1 MKKIFVSHNF
11 KDHDFTNK
19 LISKLE
25 RDFGDRIWI
34 DDWEIDVGDSIVE
47 KVNEGLE
54 TSSFIIVVFSPNS
67 IRSLWVKKELNSSLM
82 NQLNGQDIKILPVLI
97 KSITFQEIPF
107 VLQDI
112 KGIRIENIS
121 DFESEYIDLTKP
133 IKKKY
138 LSESYVDFIES
149 YNDDIQHI
157 NLIIDKEDPTRQEIR
172 FILQLISNSVYF
184 NYFFRN
190 LKNEKFWFVLRDSDF
205 FNPDRFPL
213 QIDGTGRR
221 NALFTP
227 LIYFDKLSEKINN
240 NEIESE
246 KYSNELIK
254 IIKNVST
261 YLKKKEVPINLR
273 TCWFFVR
280 ILGNLPTKFISL
292 DIIEDHISYWISTE
306 EGVKYLER
314 EIIELLFRGLISS
327 DDPKDWLK
335 AEALLT
341 ILLKTY
347 SKSVNSQEG
356 YFKYDF
362 DDYLKRFNLYPVI
375 GVKVSEDF
383 INFVVSQIE
392 DYYTKKYFYK
402 ISFKVSEELWD
413 FKLNYKGDKI
423 FIFEEES
430 KNVSGTLTF
439 DPKESE
445 EKLIEILISKVPEV
459 NKNKISDININYEL
473 FSKHYHSFSHEHDI
487 FDDTKDSYD
496 KDIRPFI
503 IMSKNILA
511 EWCQINN
518 VHDLLND
525 FLSTRHDIFIRIS
538 LYLIDANWEH
548 LNSYFFRILN
558 KPERILHN
566 SVIALDIK
574 AFLRRNVSKF
584 TGVQKNVIKEIIE
597 KGPYKYI
604 TDLSEEEKKTWRLK
618 WYFLVKNDPFF
629 ESSFKELQDEL
640 NISDSEIQNEAKVTW
655 YHDYSPKTLDEINRM
670 EISEIHQLFKTF
682 QPDSFSQ
689 TSIRELANTSSQ
701 LLKINPK
708 KLYEIIEFDGEI
720 PYAYVERIINAFE
733 ENWKTDGTRKNVN
746 IEKSISFVEKYLNN
760 IIHENKKLISESDV
774 RFDSKYVAGTIAS
787 FIATVNESEKNDI
800 PEKYLKRCRKV
811 ILVLTENIQNFVER
825 GPTILVGDK
834 SSREYTLNHSL
845 NTTQGKILIAH
856 FQISQRYALRNK
868 EVVLFREDL
877 KNSLKKCFDL
887 KIDDAFT
894 VFGTFITSY
903 AYWDQEFTFKI
914 IKEFERIDDES
925 WKSFFGGWLFWNV
938 KGYSPQLH
946 KSLKPH
952 YKKAIKSKFDIEEVS
967 LHSGLIRRI
976 TIAYYWGYED
986 LDGEIMNLAFDYLS
1000 FDKLKTLIQTIH
1012 FDYKEIR
1019 KDKKIYKKV
1028 YPLWDKLITVLKK
1041 REGKGKDKAIS
1052 ELLTLSNYAEKLDEK
1067 NFQRF
1072 LFVLESDIEQL
1083 FLRDFVDKLIQ
1094 YANEDNSLESCLK
1107 ICDLIEPIVKKHYPY
1122 FDENLQKL
1130 LNQLFEL
1137 KYPELDMRLK
1147 DICNKIIEVNDGYID
1162 WPIKLVRKYN

>member
-1 MKKIFVSHNF
+1 M
-11 KDHDFTNK
+11 
-19 LISKLE
+19 
-25 RDFGDRIWI
+25 
-34 DDWEIDVGDSIVE
+34 EI
-47 KVNEGLE
+47 NEVITLVRSDL
-54 TSSFIIVVFSPNS
+54 SS
-67 IRSLWVKKELNSSLM
+67 
-82 NQLNGQDIKILPVLI
+82 
-97 KSITFQEIPF
+97 
-107 VLQDI
+107 
-112 KGIRIENIS
+112 
-121 DFESEYIDLTKP
+121 
-133 IKKKY
+133 
-138 LSESYVDFIES
+138 
-149 YNDDIQHI
+149 
-157 NLIIDKEDPTRQEIR
+157 
-172 FILQLISNSVYF
+172 F
-184 NYFFRN
+184 NYFFKN
-190 LKNEKFWFVLRDSDF
+190 LKSEKYWFELKAEKFFEPEHF
-205 FNPDRFPL
+205 
-213 QIDGTGRR
+213 IDLKGKNNG
-221 NALFTP
+221 FYTP
-227 LIYFDKLSEKINN
+227 LIYFEAISLKIKNH
-240 NEIESE
+240 EVETE
-246 KYSNELIK
+246 KYSYELIQ
-254 IIKNVST
+254 IVIKTSN
-261 YLKKKEVPINLR
+261 YFKNIEKPINLR

-292 DIIEDHISYWISTE
+292 NIIEEHISYWISTD

-335 AEALLT
+335 AETLLK

-375 GVKVSEDF
+375 GSKVSEDF

-402 ISFKVSEELWD
+402 ISFKVSEELWI
-413 FKLNYKGDKI
+413 FKLKYKGDKI
-423 FIFEEES
+423 FTYEEES
-430 KNVSGTLTF
+430 KSISGTF
-439 DPKESE
+439 KFNPKEKE
-445 EKLIEILISKVPEV
+445 NKLVEILIEQIPGLS
-459 NKNKISDININYEL
+459 KNKISKVNNNFEL
-473 FSKHYHSFSHEHDI
+473 FSKHYHSFSREHDI

-503 IMSKNILA
+503 IISKNILA
-511 EWCQINN
+511 EWCQLNN
-518 VHDLLND
+518 VRDLLND
-525 FLSTRHDIFIRIS
+525 FLLTRHDVFIRIL
-538 LYLIDANWEH
+538 LYLIDANWLD

-558 KPERILHN
+558 EPERTLHN

-584 TGVQKNVIKEIIE
+584 TNVQKNDIKGIIE

-604 TDLSEEEKKTWRLK
+604 TDFSEEEKKTWRLK
-618 WYFLVKNDPFF
+618 WYFQVKNDPFF

-640 NISDSEIQNEAKVTW
+640 NIPDYEIQNEAKVTW

-670 EISEIHQLFKTF
+670 EVSEIHQLFKTF

-708 KLYEIIEFDGEI
+708 KLYEIIEFEGEI

-733 ENWKTDGTRKNVN
+733 ENWKTDGTRENVN
-746 IEKSISFVEKYLNN
+746 IEKSISFVEKYLKN
-760 IIHENKKLISESDV
+760 IIHENKKLISESDI
-774 RFDSKYVAGTIAS
+774 RFDAKYIAGTIAS
-787 FIATVNESEKNDI
+787 FIATVNESEENDI
-800 PEKYLKRCRKV
+800 PEKYLERCRKV
-811 ILVLTENIQNFVER
+811 IIVLTENIQKFVEK
-825 GPTILVGDK
+825 GPIILVGDK

-868 EVVLFREDL
+868 EDVLFREDL
-877 KNSLKKCFDL
+877 KKSLKKCFEL
-887 KIDDAFT
+887 KINDAFT

-914 IKEFERIDDES
+914 IKEFERINEES
-925 WKSFFGGWLFWNV
+925 WKSFFGGWLFWDV
-938 KGYSPQLH
+938 KGYTPQLH
-946 KSLKPH
+946 KSLTPH
-952 YKKAIKSKFDIEEVS
+952 YKKAIKSKFDIEGVS

-976 TIAYYWGYED
+976 TVAYYWGYED
-986 LDGEIMNLAFDYLS
+986 LDSEIMNLAFDHLP
-1000 FDKLKTLIQTIH
+1000 FEKLETLIRTIR
-1012 FDYKEIR
+1012 FDFKEIQ
-1019 KDKKIYKKV
+1019 KSEKIYKRV
-1028 YPLWDKLITVLKK
+1028 YPLWDKLIKVLKK

-1067 NFQRF
+1067 NLQRF

-1094 YANEDNSLESCLK
+1094 YANEDNSLENCLK

-1130 LNQLFEL
+1130 LKLLFEL
-1137 KYPELDMRLK
+1137 KHPELDVRLK

-1162 WPIKLVRKYN
+1162 WPIKLVKKYN